1 MTCVLVWSGLKAIFH
16 SSHYSTRYK
25 FANLAN
31 SQDNFQQIFLARR
44 VASTLHRVNNMVAAL
59 NRHYLLILCLIW
71 HRRRRSKYLKR
82 FWVRA
87 IFLRRKSSSN
97 SLKKWEEKTTRVSS
111 LISSGCFLIILTTSW
126 HSLLTLQFFSSDQL
140 KETFTFSLLFAA
152 IFVSTS
158 IAWLLQAFS
167 LAGDDLLARSG
178 RRDWIYFTSLRVFA
192 SSLRVTRK
200 RS

>member
-1 MTCVLVWSGLKAIFH
+1 MA
-16 SSHYSTRYK
+16 
-25 FANLAN
+25 
-31 SQDNFQQIFLARR
+31 
-44 VASTLHRVNNMVAAL
+44 AAL
-59 NRHYLLILCLIW
+59 NRRHLLTLCLIRR
-71 HRRRRSKYLKR
+71 RRRRSKYLKR

-97 SLKKWEEKTTRVSS
+97 SLKKWEEKTMRVSS

-158 IAWLLQAFS
+158 TACDFFKHFHWPVMICSRDQGDVVEFILLRCECSQARCE
-167 LAGDDLLARSG
+167 LLANARSEPDLW
-178 RRDWIYFTSLRVFA
+178 RVENSLNVYKSLIYRGI
-192 SSLRVTRK
+192 
-200 RS
+200 